1 MRKRQKKVWRE
12 RKRKKEKGDE
22 KSRKRRRGR
31 RESED
36 TCGAGQDRIG
46 QGRPSLLVCRIV
58 PRHVTAHHDPLSC
71 VTTANV
77 SLKVQHF
84 ATDKTDGQRNANTDR
99 HSRDRRTDRS
109 ILYT

>member
-36 TCGAGQDRIG
+36 TCGEGQDRIG
-46 QGRPSLLVCRIV
+46 QGRSTLLVCWIV
-58 PRHVTAHHDPLSC
+58 PRHS
-71 VTTANV
+71 
-77 SLKVQHF
+77 SLCPSVVC
-84 ATDKTDGQRNANTDR
+84 DN
-99 HSRDRRTDRS
+99 S
-109 ILYT
+109 